1 MERSKPIHALLYC
14 RWPKRLSDR
23 DASVLSLLGELGLDG
38 LLPLL
43 QLALGLEAHDAATPL
58 PLEALVELSVEV
70 RLEGGELALVLLV
83 DVGEADHGG
92 VLLVHEGAEA
102 SLKTVCQSNHSTK
115 QTEGCRGGVKVSAL
129 WYLIGWRDIGS
140 QKLHSFCTSTLSS
153 YSGACTTTSSNCT
166 FVLCRVGFF
175 RPQNDKITKKKRT
188 GKGAAV

>member
-92 VLLVHEGAEA
+92 VLLVHEGAKA
-102 SLKTVCQSNHSTK
+102 SLKTVGQSNQITAPNK
-115 QTEGCRGGVKVSAL
+115 PRGVQEGL
-129 WYLIGWRDIGS
+129 YL
-140 QKLHSFCTSTLSS
+140 
-153 YSGACTTTSSNCT
+153 
-166 FVLCRVGFF
+166 V
-175 RPQNDKITKKKRT
+175 
-188 GKGAAV
+188 